1 VRSNLLTMRRPAL
14 AALAATL
21 ALGATAVAAQNYPTK
36 PIRFIVTY
44 PPGGPTDFVARAV
57 GQKIADAWGQQVVI
71 DNRGGA
77 AGIIGSELAAR
88 SAPDGYTIILATGAG
103 MVIAPLVVA
112 KVPYDPLRDFTHI
125 SMVTVSP
132 QVIVAHPSVTAN
144 TVKELIAL
152 AKAKPG
158 VINFASVGTGS
169 PNHLGGELL
178 KSMAQIDI
186 VHVPYKGTSPAMTD
200 LIAGQ
205 VQIMFSSM
213 PTVLAHVKSGRLK
226 LIATGGLK
234 RTPAIA
240 DTPTVAETLPGFEVV
255 TWYGISGPAKIPR
268 PIVDRLNAEIVR
280 AVAAP
285 DLRDRF
291 VAQGLEPQTS
301 SPDDMREYMRREIE
315 KWKRI
320 AKLAGINPQ

>member
-1 VRSNLLTMRRPAL
+1 VRSPSVTTRLLLPL
-14 AALAATL
+14 CIAALAPAC
-21 ALGATAVAAQNYPTK
+21 AMAQAYPTK

-57 GQKIADAWGQQVVI
+57 GQRLADAWGQQVVI

-88 SAPDGYTIILATGAG
+88 AAPDGHTIVLATGAG

-112 KVPYDPLRDFTHI
+112 KVPYDPLRDFAAV

-158 VINFASVGTGS
+158 AINFASVGTGS

-178 KSMAQIDI
+178 KATAQIDI

-205 VQIMFSSM
+205 VQFMFSSM

-234 RTPAIA
+234 RSPAIA

-255 TWYGISGPAKIPR
+255 TWYGVSGPAKMPR
-268 PIVDRLNAEIVR
+268 AIVDKMNQEIVKI
-280 AVAAP
+280 VASAE
-285 DLRDRF
+285 LRDRF
-291 VAQGLEPQTS
+291 LAQGLEPQSS
-301 SPDDMREYMRREIE
+301 SPEEMLDYTRREIE
-315 KWKRI
+315 KWRRI
-320 AKLAGINPQ
+320 VKLAGVTPQ